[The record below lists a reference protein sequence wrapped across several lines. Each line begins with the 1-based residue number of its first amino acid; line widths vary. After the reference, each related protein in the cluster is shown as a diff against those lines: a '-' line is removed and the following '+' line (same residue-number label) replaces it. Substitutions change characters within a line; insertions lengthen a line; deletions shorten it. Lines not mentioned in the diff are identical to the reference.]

1 MTFETFIEELR
12 KIPDKNILL
21 KDDLSPDCV
30 TDFKISRRHLVLIL
44 QRSDSKSY
52 SVRSLARQLLPLE
65 NIIDVYVSYG
75 IHCFKVNSISLNQDS
90 VTIHSSIFSD
100 YKVSL

>member
-1 MTFETFIEELR
+1 MMFETFIEELR
-12 KIPDKNILL
+12 KIPDKNMLL
-21 KDDLSPDCV
+21 QDDLSPDYV

-44 QRSDSKSY
+44 KKSGSKSY
-52 SVRSLARQLLPLE
+52 SVCSLARQLLPLE

-75 IHCFKVNSISLNQDS
+75 INCFKVNNISLNKDS

>member
-1 MTFETFIEELR
+1 MMFETFIEELR
-12 KIPDKNILL
+12 KIPDKNMLL
-21 KDDLSPDCV
+21 QDDLSPDYV
-30 TDFKISRRHLVLIL
+30 TDFQISRKHLIL
-44 QRSDSKSY
+44 ILKKNDGKSY
-52 SVRSLARQLLPLE
+52 SVCSLARQLLPLE

-75 IHCFKVNSISLNQDS
+75 VNCFKVNSISLNQNS